1 MRITVYGTRGGTPIA
16 RPGIRHYGGNTT
28 CPRVHSTCLPVG
40 TALLV
45 DAGTGIVPAS
55 FDLLAEGIRRIV
67 LLMTHYHHDHTL
79 GFPLAPHTFD
89 QAVPIDV
96 HGPREHGIGP
106 RQVFQALMSAPFFPV
121 DYAVVAGHITCHDL
135 DAVGTDAL
143 VIHPRDGVRRAD
155 PGELERRAGAGPDA
169 LQECLVVR
177 THRTVHSGCTVSYR
191 FEERPTGK
199 VAVLLTDHEDAEALP
214 PDLRR
219 HVSDADLLI
228 QDAQYTRAQYRA
240 RTAGFGHGTGDHA
253 ARLLKEC
260 DVGRLGLTHHDP
272 MANDPDVDAIV
283 GEARTWLADNGA
295 AARGGAVFACADYQ
309 VIEV

>member
-1 MRITVYGTRGGTPIA
+1 MRITAYGTRGGTPIA
-16 RPGIRHYGGNTT
+16 RPGIRYYGGNTT
-28 CPRVHSTCLPVG
+28 CLRVHSTCLPAG
-40 TALLV
+40 TALLI

-79 GFPLAPHTFD
+79 GFPLAPHTFEK
-89 QAVPIDV
+89 AVPIDIY
-96 HGPREHGIGP
+96 GPHEHGIGP
-106 RQVFQALMSAPFFPV
+106 RKVFQALMSAPFFPV
-121 DYAVVAGHITCHDL
+121 DYALVAGHITCHDL

-143 VIHPRDGVRRAD
+143 VIHPQDGVRRAES
-155 PGELERRAGAGPDA
+155 GQDA
-169 LQECLVVR
+169 PQECLVVR
-177 THRTVHSGCTVSYR
+177 THRAVHPGCTVSYR

-199 VAVLLTDHEDAEALP
+199 VAVLLTDHENTEALL

-253 ARLLKEC
+253 ARVMKEC
-260 DVGRLGLTHHDP
+260 NVGRLGLTHHDP
-272 MANDPDVDAIV
+272 MADDPDVEAIV

-295 AARGGAVFACADYQ
+295 ADRGDAVFACADYQ